1 MVLVVEA
8 GLGVALP
15 PARHNGKMEFMKSDS
30 ARRSALLL
38 SLVALGSFLGG
49 CGDSS
54 KPGSKTYPDNVQEVK
69 FREETIGGQ
78 TVVRTDAD
86 FLVMSTEGRLI
97 TYAATRA
104 QGEAALDAAL
114 ARLAEIEK
122 ALNRYDPQS
131 ELSALNRSAGGPAM
145 TVSATAGRTIAASKE
160 LWRLSGGT
168 FNPLV
173 GRLVTLWEKA
183 AREDREPTDEAI
195 QAAMALLDM
204 DEVEV
209 SRTGDTYSVRLG
221 LEGMALDLGG
231 MAKGWAAQ
239 EVVDEIRLRE
249 GVRAVL
255 VMLGGDGTAWSQQG
269 WPRPWE
275 IGVQDPRD
283 PVARSFLARVR
294 MANGSVVTSG
304 GYYRYFEIGGLR
316 LSHVIDPRTGR
327 PTAAA
332 VASATV
338 IHPDGAT
345 ADGLATACMVPGA
358 GRALKLLGRIPQAE
372 GLILETKGGE
382 LLRHETEGFAEYEV
396 PDMP

>member
-1 MVLVVEA
+1 MVLVVGA
-8 GLGVALP
+8 GVGVGLP
-15 PARHNGKMEFMKSDS
+15 LARHNGKMEFMKSDS

-38 SLVALGSFLGG
+38 SLVALVSFLGG

-54 KPGSKTYPDNVQEVK
+54 KPGRKTYPDNVQEVK
-69 FREETIGGQ
+69 FKEETIGGQ
-78 TVVRTDAD
+78 AVVRTDAE
-86 FLVMSTEGRLI
+86 FLVMSTKGRLI

-114 ARLAEIEK
+114 ARLAEIER

-131 ELSALNRSAGGPAM
+131 ELSALNRSAGGQAM
-145 TVSATAGRTIAASKE
+145 TVSATTGRTIAASKE
-160 LWRLSGGT
+160 LCRLSGGL

-173 GRLVTLWEKA
+173 GRLVTLWKKA

-195 QAAMALLDM
+195 QAAMALLDIN
-204 DEVEV
+204 EVEV
-209 SRTGDTYSVRLG
+209 SRTGDIYSVRLG
-221 LEGMALDLGG
+221 REGMALDLSGL
-231 MAKGWAAQ
+231 AKGWAAQ

-255 VMLGGDGTAWSQQG
+255 VMLGGDGTTWSREG

-275 IGVQDPRD
+275 IGLQDPREA
-283 PVARSFLARVR
+283 VSTSFLARVR

-304 GYYRYFEIGGLR
+304 GYYRYFEIGARR

-327 PTAAA
+327 PATTT

-338 IHPDGAT
+338 VHPDGAT
-345 ADGLATACMVPGA
+345 ADGLATACLVLGA

-372 GLILETKGGE
+372 GLILETKDGE
-382 LLRHETEGFAEYEV
+382 LLRHETEGFVEYEV
-396 PDMP
+396 RDGP

>member
-1 MVLVVEA
+1 M
-8 GLGVALP
+8 
-15 PARHNGKMEFMKSDS
+15 RSDS

-38 SLVALGSFLGG
+38 ILLAVVGLLPG

-54 KPGSKTYPDNVQEVK
+54 KPASKTYPDNVEKVE

-78 TVVRTDAD
+78 AVVRTDTD
-86 FLVMSTEGRLI
+86 FQVMSTEGRLI
-97 TYAATRA
+97 TYTATRA
-104 QGEAALDAAL
+104 QGKAAMAVALERLDD
-114 ARLAEIEK
+114 IERV
-122 ALNRYDPQS
+122 LTRYNPES
-131 ELSALNRSAGGPAM
+131 ELSVLNRSAGGEAM
-145 TVSATAGRTIAASKE
+145 TISATGGRTIAASKE

-173 GRLVTLWEKA
+173 GRLVTLWEEA

-195 QAAMALLDM
+195 RAAMALLDM
-204 DEVEV
+204 DKVEV
-209 SRTGDTYSVRLG
+209 SRTGDTYRVRLG

-239 EVVDEIRLRE
+239 EVVDKIRLRE

-255 VMLGGDGTAWSQQG
+255 VMLGGDGTAWSSSG
-269 WPRPWE
+269 WPRPWK

-283 PVARSFLARVR
+283 PVARSFLARVSV
-294 MANGSVVTSG
+294 ANGSVVTSG
-304 GYYRYFEIGGLR
+304 GYYRYFEIGGQR

-327 PTAAA
+327 PTATV

-338 IHPDGAT
+338 VHPDGAT
-345 ADGLATACMVPGA
+345 ADGLATACMVLGA
-358 GRALKLLGRIPQAE
+358 GRALKLLEGIPQAE
-372 GLILETKGGE
+372 GLILEIKDGQ

-396 PDMP
+396 RDIP